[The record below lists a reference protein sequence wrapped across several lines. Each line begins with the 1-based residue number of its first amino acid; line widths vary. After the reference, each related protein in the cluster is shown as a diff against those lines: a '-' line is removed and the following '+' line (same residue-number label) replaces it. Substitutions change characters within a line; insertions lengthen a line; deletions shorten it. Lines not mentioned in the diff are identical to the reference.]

1 MYRQSKGESDWG
13 DTYLFYEK
21 SETKWKRATEAK
33 EGASALNLSRSAHL
47 RLKFSFLGVAVEE
60 VY

>member
-33 EGASALNLSRSAHL
+33 EGARALNLSRSAHGL
-47 RLKFSFLGVAVEE
+47 RFKFSFL
-60 VY
+60 